1 MHGIR
6 RALRRGFSV
15 KIFENSVDAV
25 EDIRNGS
32 RIAIGGYGACGVPE
46 NSIRA
51 LHNLGTYDLTAYT
64 ATTGVLGWGLDLLI
78 RNKQI
83 KRLITSHSGF
93 NTTFNKQY
101 MAGEV
106 ELELIPEGSLAAR
119 LYAGGAGIPAIYT
132 KTGVG
137 TVVEE
142 GQFPIKYMPG
152 GHGVE
157 IYSGAKEKRRFRS
170 QDTLMEEGITTE
182 YSLIK
187 AWKGDTKGNLVFRRT
202 AANFNTTMAQCARV
216 TIAEVE
222 QIVPEG
228 ELDPDDIHV
237 PAVYVH
243 RLFKGEF
250 YEKPIEHLT
259 LLSESNKLS
268 SRHTTDLAHK
278 LRIARRAAK
287 EIEAG
292 MTVHLGLGIAG
303 LIAHIVDPKLGVMFH
318 SNSGAMGVGDYP
330 KSGLEDADVINSSR
344 ETVTLLNGASCFSSN
359 ESMDIVR
366 GGHVDLNI
374 ISGFQVSQYGDLA
387 NWYLP
392 GKFAPS
398 IGANMD
404 VVSSEK
410 TKNIVTMMH
419 TMQSAPKIVKECTL
433 PLTGKKCVHM
443 LITEKGVFDFTRE
456 NTLTLVEIAKDVRL
470 NEIREVTGCN
480 FNIASDL
487 KPMD

>member
-51 LHNLGTYDLTAYT
+51 LYNLGTYDLTAYT

-132 KTGVG
+132 RTGVG

-187 AWKGDTKGNLVFRRT
+187 AWKGDTMGNLVFRRT

-250 YEKPIEHLT
+250 YEKPIERLT

-344 ETVTLLNGASCFSSN
+344 ETVTLLKGASCFSSN
-359 ESMDIVR
+359 ESMDIAR

-404 VVSSEK
+404 VVSSER

-487 KPMD
+487 KSMD